1 MKCQLC
7 EVRRPRRLC
16 PGVRGEICAPCCGA
30 DREVTIA
37 CPLDCEYLREARL
50 HENPPEVDPDKF
62 PNSDIRVSDNFLR
75 NNERLLTFAAATLF
89 QVSQQNPDVIDLDMR
104 EALGALIRTYR
115 TLESGLIY
123 ESRPANP
130 LAAFVQQ
137 RFQQALQEHRQ
148 HATQSTGITT
158 IRDADVLGILVFL
171 ERLELSN
178 NNGRRRGRAFIDF
191 LRGFFPSQPSGPPL
205 ITA

>member
-7 EVRRPRRLC
+7 EVRRPRRIC

-30 DREVTIA
+30 EREVTIS
-37 CPLDCEYLREARL
+37 CPLDCEYLRDARL
-50 HENPPEVDPDKF
+50 HEKPPDVDPDKF
-62 PNSDIRVSDNFLR
+62 PNTDIQVSESFLR
-75 NNERLLTFAAATLF
+75 NNEQLLTFTAATFF
-89 QVSQQNPDVIDLDMR
+89 QASQRNPDVIDLDMR
-104 EALGALIRTYR
+104 DALGALIRTYR

-137 RFQQALQEHRQ
+137 SFQQALQEYRQ
-148 HATQSTGITT
+148 RTTQSAGVTT
-158 IRDADVLGILVFL
+158 IRDKDVLGVLVFL

-178 NNGRRRGRAFIDF
+178 NNGRRRSRAFIDF
-191 LRGFFPSQPSGPPL
+191 LRGFFPAQQ
-205 ITA
+205 

>member
-7 EVRRPRRLC
+7 EVRRPRRYC

-30 DREVTIA
+30 EREVTIA

-50 HENPPEVDPDKF
+50 HEKPPEVDPDKF
-62 PNSDIRVSDNFLR
+62 PNADIRVSESFLHK
-75 NNERLLTFAAATLF
+75 NERLLTFAAATLF
-89 QVSQQNPDVIDLDMR
+89 QASQENPDVIDLDMR
-104 EALGALIRTYR
+104 QALGALIRTYR

-130 LAAFVQQ
+130 MAAFVQQ
-137 RFQQALQEHRQ
+137 RFQQALQEYRQ
-148 HATQSTGITT
+148 RTTESAGITT
-158 IRDADVLGILVFL
+158 LRDADVLGILVFL

-191 LRGFFPSQPSGPPL
+191 LRGFFPSQPSGASL
-205 ITA
+205 VTA

>member
-7 EVRRPRRLC
+7 EVRRPRRFC

-30 DREVTIA
+30 EREVTIA
-37 CPLDCEYLREARL
+37 CPLDCEYLREARS
-50 HENPPEVDPDKF
+50 HEKPPDVDPEKF
-62 PNSDIRVSDNFLR
+62 PNPDIRVSESFLR
-75 NNERLLTFAAATLF
+75 NNERMLTFAAATLF
-89 QVSQQNPDVIDLDMR
+89 RASQENPDVIDLDMR

-137 RFQQALQEHRQ
+137 RFQQSLQEYRQ
-148 HATQSTGITT
+148 RTTESAGITT
-158 IRDADVLGILVFL
+158 VRDADVLGVLVFL

-191 LRGFFPSQPSGPPL
+191 LRGFFPSQPAGPSL
-205 ITA
+205 IGV

>member
-7 EVRRPRRLC
+7 EVRRPRRYC

-30 DREVTIA
+30 EREVTIA
-37 CPLDCEYLREARL
+37 CPLDCEYLRDARL
-50 HENPPEVDPDKF
+50 HEKPPEVDPDKF
-62 PNSDIRVSDNFLR
+62 PNPDVQVTESFLR
-75 NNERLLTFAAATLF
+75 RNEQLLTFAAATLF
-89 QVSQQNPDVIDLDMR
+89 GASQQNPDVIDIDVR

-123 ESRPANP
+123 ESRPNNP

-137 RFQQALQEHRQ
+137 KFQQALQEFRQ
-148 HATQSTGITT
+148 QMAQNTGMTT
-158 IRDADVLGILVFL
+158 IRDTDVLGVLVFL

-178 NNGRRRGRAFIDF
+178 NNGRRRSRAFIDF
-191 LRGFFPSQPSGPPL
+191 LRGFFPSQPSGAPSVL
-205 ITA
+205 